1 MGAVGTDPPTQAY
14 IEFKLD
20 SDNWSSFSR
29 RWNILASQI
38 ECDGNYHAPQGCL
51 QYFAGNDGQGTVE
64 AFNYNNPSSSYI
76 GHLQGETPLSSELMR
91 SDDLISGDYTVCVR
105 RERGNCAIGWTPP
118 KYSDDK
124 YGLSIS
130 GSSTATTSRG
140 SCRNSQ
146 PGSAST
152 TCKNQYIRIPDATN
166 AAHGGAPYTFVSPTP
181 LTSCD
186 RSVLSWFSFRQFCNC
201 RFCGKKLCA
210 GRGYCADTGDHSIIY
225 CESQTVRF

>member
-1 MGAVGTDPPTQAY
+1 MGAVGTDPSTQAY
-14 IEFKLD
+14 IEIKLD
-20 SDNWSSFSR
+20 GDNWSSFSR

-38 ECDGNYHAPQGCL
+38 ECDSNYHAPQGCL
-51 QYFAGNDGQGTVE
+51 QYFAGNEGQGTVE
-64 AFNYNNPSSSYI
+64 AFNYNNPSSNYI
-76 GHLQGETPLSSELMR
+76 GHLQ
-91 SDDLISGDYTVCVR
+91 GDYTVCVR
-105 RERGNCAIGWTPP
+105 RERGSCAIGWTPP

-152 TCKNQYIRIPDATN
+152 TCKNQFIRIPDATN
-166 AAHGGAPYTFVSPTP
+166 TADGGAPYTFVSPTP

-186 RSVLSWFSFRQFCNC
+186 RSGSSLN
-201 RFCGKKLCA
+201 
-210 GRGYCADTGDHSIIY
+210 
-225 CESQTVRF
+225 